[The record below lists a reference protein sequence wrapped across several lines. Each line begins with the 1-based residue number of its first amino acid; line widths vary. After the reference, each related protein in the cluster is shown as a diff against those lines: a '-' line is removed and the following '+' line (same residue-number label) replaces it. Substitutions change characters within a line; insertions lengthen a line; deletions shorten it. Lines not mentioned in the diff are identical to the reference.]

1 VSALNNQLKQNA
13 DLPKESQRSARDI
26 KEGFIK
32 RVLEEHEHRQRQFDL
47 VDVTS
52 PSEHLPAKFLLLDL
66 TCLDPIWRAPFHEE
80 SFPEEPYLLIHADY
94 KEVMDLL
101 RSRHSGERG
110 SVFLT
115 GQPGIGKSY
124 Y

>member
-47 VDVTS
+47 VDATS

-66 TCLDPIWRAPFHEE
+66 TCLDPIRRAP
-80 SFPEEPYLLIHADY
+80 FPEEPYLLIRADY
-94 KEVMDLL
+94 KEIMDLL
-101 RSRHSGERG
+101 RSRDEGEQG
-110 SVFLT
+110 SAFLT